1 MALKAKRIQDEGIRC
16 TNWIAGFH
24 AWQNSRAFAYQSNAE
39 LKPYGEKRNKGRG
52 GKLLKPELIK
62 SITWLMWKRV
72 RESWKKEG
80 AVVHSAQ
87 KRLLIKHFFVT
98 F

>member
-1 MALKAKRIQDEGIRC
+1 MALKAKRATRIQDEGIRC

-39 LKPYGEKRNKGRG
+39 LKPYGEKRKGVG

-62 SITWLMWKRV
+62 SIT
-72 RESWKKEG
+72 
-80 AVVHSAQ
+80 
-87 KRLLIKHFFVT
+87 
-98 F
+98 